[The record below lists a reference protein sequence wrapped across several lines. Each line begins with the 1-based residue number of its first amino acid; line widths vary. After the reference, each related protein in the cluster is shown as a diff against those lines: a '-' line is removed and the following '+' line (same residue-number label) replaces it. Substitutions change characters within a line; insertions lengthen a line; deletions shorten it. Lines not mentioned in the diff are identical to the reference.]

1 MIKDDKTGVRKSC
14 EKLATH
20 NNLHFLSQISHKF
33 IIFQSILINIFNSNI
48 PLITSLEGNTRT
60 ATQIAASCA

>member
-1 MIKDDKTGVRKSC
+1 MIKDDKTGFENLAKS
-14 EKLATH
+14 LLLIT
-20 NNLHFLSQISHKF
+20 NLHFLSQISHKF